1 MAKGKANPFSVHSTM
16 HKIGDS
22 GRKSEERLAKQ
33 LGARLTP
40 ASGAVQGFKSDMLL
54 NDYRIEAKSTQT
66 ATMSIKLEWLV
77 KITEEALNS
86 NKIPV
91 LTVSYVTPAGKPRRF
106 GDWVMIP
113 MTHYEELKDNQK

>member
-1 MAKGKANPFSVHSTM
+1 MSKGQPNPFTAKSTI
-16 HKIGDS
+16 HKIGNA
-22 GRKSEERLAKQ
+22 GRHSEVRVAKKI
-33 LGARLTP
+33 GARLTP
-40 ASGAVQGFKSDMLL
+40 ASGAVDGFKSDMITP
-54 NDYRIEAKSTQT
+54 DYRIEAKSTQT

-86 NKIPV
+86 NKVPA

-113 MTHYEELKDNQK
+113 LSHYEELTKGNE

>member
-1 MAKGKANPFSVHSTM
+1 MAKGKPNPFSSQSTM
-16 HKIGDS
+16 NKIGDS
-22 GRKSEERLAKQ
+22 GRKSEERLAKN

-40 ASGAVQGFKSDMLL
+40 ASGAVQGFKSDMIL
-54 NDYRIEAKSTQT
+54 NEYRIEAKSTQT

-86 NKIPV
+86 NKIPA
-91 LTVSYVTPAGKPRRF
+91 LTVSYVTPAGKPKRF

-113 MTHYEELKDNQK
+113 LSHYEELKDRKE